1 MVAIDQPAIA
11 RSGDDRCPGGRGEGG
26 SRAGVVAV
34 PVGEEDAFEWA
45 VEAGEGGED
54 GRGAIG
60 ESGIDED
67 EAAGWEVDEVDVGS
81 AGAADPTD
89 SWDDVVGRCGGHE
102 VMVAG
107 WSSIAHGER
116 GGDCQSPK
124 AGARVLRDAQLRTR
138 CESGAVPQL

>member
-1 MVAIDQPAIA
+1 MALDQPAIA
-11 RSGDDRCPGGRGEGG
+11 RASDDGRSGGRGEGG

-34 PVGEEDAFEWA
+34 PVGEEDAFERA

-54 GRGAIG
+54 GSGAIG
-60 ESGIDED
+60 EPGIDEG

-89 SWDDVVGRCGGHE
+89 PRDNVVGEGGGHE
-102 VMVAG
+102 AMVAG
-107 WSSIAHGER
+107 LSGSAHGGR
-116 GGDCQSPK
+116 GGDCQRAK
-124 AGARVLRDAQLRTR
+124 AGVSIRRDAQLRTR